1 MDHLIN
7 PEIVKQFEWDAQ
19 KVYRYDG
26 KQSKRIFTEP
36 WTGKRFW
43 NIQVKTLERFHLGF
57 ALINYKVIVAE
68 RRKDAVPRTLCGQDP
83 TLVIWIREGVP
94 CYGEDR

>member
-19 KVYRYDG
+19 RVSRFDG
-26 KQSKRIFTEP
+26 ERSERIFTEP

-43 NIQVKTLERFHLGF
+43 DIQVNNSNGS
-57 ALINYKVIVAE
+57 ISN
-68 RRKDAVPRTLCGQDP
+68 LC
-83 TLVIWIREGVP
+83 
-94 CYGEDR
+94 